1 MCIFKFLNIFL
12 NNSMTTFN
20 VCAIQ
25 RESTHKEVTV
35 AREFLTRLKSS
46 ETDIRVS
53 DFPFVFTV
61 RQYQEFLNICK
72 NKCLTIYQVEGQ
84 ITNGSPFEE
93 DNNEESSCTIS

>member
-1 MCIFKFLNIFL
+1 
-12 NNSMTTFN
+12 MTTFN
-20 VCAIQ
+20 VGAIQ

-46 ETDIRVS
+46 TTIHTS

-72 NKCLTIYQVEGQ
+72 DKCLTIFHVEGQ
-84 ITNGSPFEE
+84 ITNGSSFEE
-93 DNNEESSCTIS
+93 NNNEESSCTIS